1 MRVIK
6 SAAEMQSLKPAG
18 VRAAVFTM
26 GALHVG
32 HAELIKTARA
42 EVGPEGEVVVTIF
55 VNPTQ
60 FNDPADLEK
69 YPRTPTADLE
79 VCVAAGADLVF
90 MPSVEEVYPATAY
103 SAGEI
108 GKLFEGASRPGHFDG
123 VATVVA
129 RLLEITNPTLTFFG
143 EKDFQQLVVIKQLV
157 AKQNFKVEVRA
168 VPTVRA
174 ENGLALS
181 SRNQRLTDSGMT
193 AAPKLFAALKL
204 AHDYLLQA
212 ETVEDSLK
220 AAEQLLSQTPEIQLD
235 YFALVD
241 ESFTVVPGQAALPRK
256 LSARLIIAAYIDGV
270 RLIDNLAVVRK

>member
-6 SAAEMQSLKPAG
+6 AAAEMQSHKPVG
-18 VRAAVFTM
+18 KRAAVFTM
-26 GALHVG
+26 GALHAG

-42 EVGPEGEVVVTIF
+42 VVGSEGEVVVTIF

-60 FNDPADLEK
+60 FNNPTDLEK
-69 YPRTPTADLE
+69 YPRTPTADLD

-90 MPSVEEVYPATAY
+90 MPTVEEVYPATAY

-108 GKLFEGASRPGHFDG
+108 GNVFEGASRPGHFDA

-129 RLLEITNPTLTFFG
+129 RLMELTNPAITFFG

-157 AKQNFKVEVRA
+157 AKHNMEVEVSA

-181 SRNQRLTDSGMT
+181 SRNQRLSAVGMQ
-193 AAPKLFAALKL
+193 AAPKLFAALEL
-204 AHDYLLQA
+204 AQNLLLQG
-212 ETVEDSLK
+212 ETIEDSLK
-220 AAEQLLSQTPEIQLD
+220 KAEEPISQTPEIQLD

-241 ESFTVVPGQAALPRK
+241 ESFTVVPVQAALPRE
-256 LSARLIIAAYIDGV
+256 LSARLIIAAYVDGV
-270 RLIDNLAVVRK
+270 RLIDNLGVRRK

>member
-6 SAAEMQSLKPAG
+6 AVAEMQSLKPTG

-26 GALHVG
+26 GALHAG

-42 EVGPEGEVVVTIF
+42 AVGPEGEVIVTIF

-60 FNDPADLEK
+60 FNDPTDLEK
-69 YPRTPTADLE
+69 YPRTPTTDLE

-90 MPSVEEVYPATAY
+90 MPLVEEVYPATAY

-108 GKLFEGASRPGHFDG
+108 GNLFEGASRPGHFDG

-129 RLLEITNPTLTFFG
+129 RLLEITNPALTFFG

-181 SRNQRLTDSGMT
+181 SRNQRMSAVGMQ
-193 AAPKLFAALKL
+193 AAPKLFAALEFAQVL
-204 AHDYLLQA
+204 LLQG
-212 ETVEDSLK
+212 ETIEDSLK
-220 AAEQLLSQTPEIQLD
+220 KAEELMSQTPEIQLD

-241 ESFTVVPGQAALPRK
+241 ESFTVVPVQAALPRE
-256 LSARLIIAAYIDGV
+256 LSARLIIAAYVDGV
-270 RLIDNLAVVRK
+270 RLIDNLAVRRK